1 VNVLDRA
8 VVLPKLAFTTAWT
21 MLDLGD
27 PHPILGTDVH
37 HWMSDDVRRD
47 LHEETITLLAERGL
61 ARHDRLNP
69 LWRAT
74 LRVIGAPDREFYAWS
89 GLRDGTQRAS
99 LIALRGDEGVC
110 VLSRDT
116 TVEVRPV
123 RVKWPATSLYDTLP
137 NVAGAPIR
145 TVTIPR
151 TTDDAPPDPLAEP
164 SDNHD
169 RDYLAEVLSRPQDA
183 VHQLYTARRD
193 EHGRRSRSLPITA
206 LDLTNEGRVLAYLTE
221 DDRVTLTS
229 GTPRTVV
236 KTLNDTHAGLL

>member
-1 VNVLDRA
+1 MTVLDRA
-8 VVLPKLAFTTAWT
+8 VVLPKLAFTTAWA

-27 PHPILGTDVH
+27 PHPVLGTDLH
-37 HWMSDDVRRD
+37 HWMSDDVRRK
-47 LHEETITLLAERGL
+47 LHEETISLLAEHGL

-74 LRVIGAPDREFYAWS
+74 LRVISAPDREFYAWS
-89 GLRDGTQRAS
+89 GVRDGTQRAS

-110 VLSRDT
+110 LLSRDT

-145 TVTIPR
+145 TVTVPR
-151 TTDDAPPDPLAEP
+151 APDDEP
-164 SDNHD
+164 SDD
-169 RDYLAEVLSRPQDA
+169 RDYLADVLSRPQDA

-193 EHGRRSRSLPITA
+193 ESGRRSRSLPITA
-206 LDLTNEGRVLAYLTE
+206 LDLTNEGRVLTYLTE
-221 DDRVTLTS
+221 DDRITLTS
-229 GTPRTVV
+229 GTPRTMV

>member
-1 VNVLDRA
+1 VTVLDRA
-8 VVLPKLAFTTAWT
+8 VVLPKLAFTTAWA

-27 PHPILGTDVH
+27 PHPVLGTDLH
-37 HWMSDDVRRD
+37 HWMSDDVRRK
-47 LHEETITLLAERGL
+47 LHEETISLLAEHGL

-74 LRVIGAPDREFYAWS
+74 LRVISAPDREFYAWS
-89 GLRDGTQRAS
+89 GLRDGSQRAS

-110 VLSRDT
+110 LLSRDT

-145 TVTIPR
+145 SVTVPHAP
-151 TTDDAPPDPLAEP
+151 DDEP
-164 SDNHD
+164 SDD
-169 RDYLAEVLSRPQDA
+169 RDYLADVLSRPQDA

-193 EHGRRSRSLPITA
+193 ESGRRSRSLPITA
-206 LDLTNEGRVLAYLTE
+206 LDLTNEGRVLTYLTE
-221 DDRVTLTS
+221 DDRITLTS
-229 GTPRTVV
+229 GTPRTMV

>member
-1 VNVLDRA
+1 MNVLDRA
-8 VVLPKLAFTTAWT
+8 VVLPKLAFTTAWA

-27 PHPILGTDVH
+27 PHPVLGTDIH

-47 LHEETITLLAERGL
+47 LHEETITLLAEHGL
-61 ARHDRLNP
+61 ARRDRLNP

-74 LRVIGAPDREFYAWS
+74 LRVISAPDREFYAWS

-99 LIALRGDEGVC
+99 LIALRDDEGVC
-110 VLSRDT
+110 VLSRDA

-123 RVKWPATSLYDTLP
+123 RVKWPATSLFDTLP

-145 TVTIPR
+145 TVTVPH
-151 TTDDAPPDPLAEP
+151 TPDDEPPDPLAEP
-164 SDNHD
+164 SDNRD
-169 RDYLAEVLSRPQDA
+169 RDHLDDVLSRPQDA

-193 EHGRRSRSLPITA
+193 ESGRRSRSLPITA
-206 LDLTNEGRVLAYLTE
+206 LDLTNEGRVLTYLTE
-221 DDRVTLTS
+221 DDRITLTS